1 MPYLLDTDVY
11 EGNPSKI
18 GLMRGRTRSL
28 YGYRTDIVRDDAPY
42 NMASLQLI
50 LGDRA
55 GAAESLQQALRIP
68 FPSPVA
74 SDGPRAIHGGERAV
88 RLINAGRRTL

>member
-1 MPYLLDTDVY
+1 
-11 EGNPSKI
+11 
-18 GLMRGRTRSL
+18 MRGRTRSL

>member
-1 MPYLLDTDVY
+1 
-11 EGNPSKI
+11 
-18 GLMRGRTRSL
+18 MRGRTRSL
-28 YGYRTDIVRDDAPY
+28 YGCRTDIVRDDAPY

-50 LGDRA
+50 LGGRV

-68 FPSPVA
+68 SPSLVWLPTDAVWDPVR
-74 SDGPRAIHGGERAV
+74 STPEFERSV